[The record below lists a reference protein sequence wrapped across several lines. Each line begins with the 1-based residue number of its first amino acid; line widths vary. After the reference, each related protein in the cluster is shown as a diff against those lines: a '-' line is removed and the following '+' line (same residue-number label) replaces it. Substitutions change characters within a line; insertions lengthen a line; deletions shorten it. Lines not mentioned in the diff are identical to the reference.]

1 VPGRVEE
8 GSGSSKS
15 ANERFGGIGRGGLD
29 SVEETPGISKQRRT
43 VAVYVSILEGSRGSG
58 NTRGVDG

>member
-15 ANERFGGIGRGGLD
+15 ANERFGGIGRGDLD
-29 SVEETPGISKQRRT
+29 SVEETPGISRQLWRVTRL
-43 VAVYVSILEGSRGSG
+43 SILEGVWQHARC
-58 NTRGVDG
+58 